1 MIARFF
7 SPRFIRRF
15 GVIAG
20 VLFLFSVADT
30 FVSGHL
36 DDPRIIRALP
46 GSRHAVN
53 GTLTASV
60 SSKEELRYRAGSKG
74 LHLAFVDL
82 RGRIWRGELQADD
95 TIDPGDYDLQV
106 LDVRQQAVEKPGAHR
121 VLVFDSKAALNASY
135 PSICRKTI
143 GIPPW
148 WLVIGTLPLLAGALL
163 LSYLHSVNNEALL
176 ERQGIFPIM
185 KLSRLKDRWEV
196 GIGVHGEQKIFA
208 GDLLRLLNRS
218 LEPVGELRIHSV
230 RDEMALAVLDL
241 SAEIAP
247 GYFVQKPLASSAS
260 GFKV

>member
-1 MIARFF
+1 MIAHLPSQRFV
-7 SPRFIRRF
+7 RRC
-15 GVIAG
+15 GIIAG
-20 VLFLFSVADT
+20 VLFLLSVADT

-36 DDPRIIRALP
+36 DDPRAIRALP

-53 GTLTASV
+53 GTLTATV
-60 SSKEELRYRAGSKG
+60 SSKDELRYRAASKG
-74 LHLAFVDL
+74 LRLAFIDL
-82 RGRIWRGELQADD
+82 RGRIWRGELQVDD
-95 TIDPGDYDLQV
+95 TINPGDYDLQV

-148 WLVIGTLPLLAGALL
+148 WLVIASLPLLAGALL
-163 LSYLHSVNNEALL
+163 LSYLHSVRQEAMLV
-176 ERQGIFPIM
+176 RQGIYPIM
-185 KLSRLKDRWEV
+185 KLSKLKDCWEI

-230 RDEMALAVLDL
+230 RDEMAHAVLDL
-241 SAEIAP
+241 TADIAP
-247 GYFVQKPLASSAS
+247 GYFVHKSASSDS
-260 GFKV
+260 EFNI